1 MGSHA
6 GRLAAVCLATGSE
19 IWCTQL
25 PDRIEASCAV
35 SADGATLFVGGYDE
49 HLHAVRR
56 SDGVRLWSRRA
67 RGVIK
72 GGAICLPDLG
82 RDLGG
87 DGGADCGAL
96 LSGCFGGALVAL
108 TPTSGRLLWEYRCG
122 SALFARPVVDGRRRH
137 VYVVDLRGCIHCVRY
152 YVSPSSSS
160 SPSSSTASAV
170 ASVSPA
176 AAASATMAMASPTPP
191 STSAPSSPASS
202 FGFELAWRRSLGQ
215 TVALFASPALADDA
229 VLLGGVDGRLRALS
243 GASGEM
249 LWEMD
254 LGGAIFATPCIAA
267 SLGADEGTHCF
278 ATCQTGRL
286 HCIRA
291 ADGQPR
297 WTTAPAKFEGHASPA
312 VETAFAHVGPRLG
325 SSMVCAA
332 ATDGS
337 LHLFRSSDGL
347 PVLASPLKLPAPIF
361 SSPVLCARR
370 VVVGCRDDALYC
382 IHMESFR

>member
-1 MGSHA
+1 
-6 GRLAAVCLATGSE
+6 
-19 IWCTQL
+19 
-25 PDRIEASCAV
+25 
-35 SADGATLFVGGYDE
+35 
-49 HLHAVRR
+49 
-56 SDGVRLWSRRA
+56 
-67 RGVIK
+67 
-72 GGAICLPDLG
+72 
-82 RDLGG
+82 
-87 DGGADCGAL
+87 
-96 LSGCFGGALVAL
+96 
-108 TPTSGRLLWEYRCG
+108 
-122 SALFARPVVDGRRRH
+122 
-137 VYVVDLRGCIHCVRY
+137 
-152 YVSPSSSS
+152 
-160 SPSSSTASAV
+160 
-170 ASVSPA
+170 
-176 AAASATMAMASPTPP
+176 
-191 STSAPSSPASS
+191 
-202 FGFELAWRRSLGQ
+202 
-215 TVALFASPALADDA
+215 
-229 VLLGGVDGRLRALS
+229 
-243 GASGEM
+243 M

-312 VETAFAHVGPRLG
+312 VETEFAHVGPRLG

>member
-1 MGSHA
+1 MSS
-6 GRLAAVCLATGSE
+6 R
-19 IWCTQL
+19 
-25 PDRIEASCAV
+25 ASGPIGPPSPSMQVVLTTAPP
-35 SADGATLFVGGYDE
+35 S
-49 HLHAVRR
+49 
-56 SDGVRLWSRRA
+56 SPQVRLWSRRA

-72 GGAICLPDLG
+72 GAAICLPELG
-82 RDLGG
+82 HSGR

-108 TPTSGRLLWEYRCG
+108 APTSGRLLWEYECG
-122 SALFARPVVDGRRRH
+122 SALFARPVVDERRQH
-137 VYVVDLRGCIHCVRY
+137 VYAVDLRGCIHCVRY

-160 SPSSSTASAV
+160 SSSPSSSSASAV

-176 AAASATMAMASPTPP
+176 AATSATMAMASPTPP
-191 STSAPSSPASS
+191 STYAPSSPASS
-202 FGFELAWRRSLGQ
+202 FGFELAWRRSLGE

-297 WTTAPAKFEGHASPA
+297 WSTAPAKFEGHASPA
-312 VETAFAHVGPRLG
+312 CTCSPRRPLWSTAPAKFQGHASPAVESAIAHVGRAGPRLG
-325 SSMVCAA
+325 SSLVCAA

-337 LHLFRSSDGL
+337 IHLFRSSDGL

-382 IHMESFR
+382 IHIHT